1 MLSLEKYNVLSIL
14 NNIFLKIPLKCF
26 FYIMSFLQAFK
37 PLIESLPEV
46 AKPLSVPSL
55 KEKLM
60 WTAVALFIFYV
71 LGQIFPIG
79 VDHAGIVRFERLEI
93 LLGSKTGTLIT
104 AGIGP
109 IVLASIFLQLA
120 VGSKL
125 ISLDLSNPENKKL
138 FQGFQKVL
146 AIFLALLEGVIY
158 VFSGYIPAAGSIA
171 GSTAIPL
178 FSSVLFTQLLVA
190 LQLMFGSI
198 LLIYLD
204 EVVQKYGIGSGISL
218 FIAAGVAQAI
228 FIGAFSFVS
237 TAGIPA
243 GLIPQ
248 FLFFLS
254 SGDIQTAVWTLVPL
268 LFTIVVFIATVYMS
282 GMRIEIPI
290 SYGFARGLDARYPIK
305 FLYVSNIPVILAAAV
320 LLNVQLL
327 GLVMANS
334 GFPLL
339 GQYQQNQPV
348 NGIAYLSTALPSP
361 LLITGGYPA
370 YLNFISTPSE
380 LFHIFAYGVFLV
392 LLCIVFGWFWIES
405 TNMSAKDVAAQLNR
419 AHLQIP
425 GFRQDPRITEKV
437 LERYIPIITIL
448 GSAFVG
454 ILAWFADITGALGT
468 GTGILLAVGIVYQ
481 FYEELARQQVFDIY
495 PQLKR
500 IIQR

>member
-1 MLSLEKYNVLSIL
+1 
-14 NNIFLKIPLKCF
+14 
-26 FYIMSFLQAFK
+26 MSFLNAFK
-37 PLIESLPEV
+37 PIIDSLPEV
-46 AKPLSVPSL
+46 AKPLSTPSL
-55 KEKLM
+55 KEKLL
-60 WTAVALFIFYV
+60 WTGAALLVFYI

-79 VDHAGIVRFERLEI
+79 IDHAGIVRFERLEI
-93 LLGSKTGTLIT
+93 LLGSRTGTLIT

-125 ISLDLSNPENKKL
+125 INLDLSNPENKQL
-138 FQGFQKVL
+138 FQGFQKLL
-146 AIFLALLEGVIY
+146 AIGLAALEGIIY
-158 VFSGYIPAAGSIA
+158 VLSGYIPAAGTVA
-171 GSTAIPL
+171 GSGAIPL
-178 FSSVLFTQLLVA
+178 FGSILFTQLLVA
-190 LQLMFGSI
+190 LQLMIGSI
-198 LLIYLD
+198 LLLYLD

-228 FIGAFSFVS
+228 FIGALSFVT

-248 FLFFLS
+248 ALYFLS
-254 SGDIQTAVWTLVPL
+254 TGEIQTAVWTLVPII
-268 LFTIVVFIATVYMS
+268 FTILIFFLVVYVS
-282 GMRIEIPI
+282 GMKIELPI
-290 SYGFARGLDARYPIK
+290 SYGFARGMDARYPIK

-320 LLNVQLL
+320 LLNVQLM
-327 GLVMANS
+327 GLVMSNS
-334 GFPLL
+334 GLPLL
-339 GQYQQNQPV
+339 GHYQRNQPV
-348 NGIAYLSTALPSP
+348 DGIAYLTTSLPSP

-370 YLNFISTPSE
+370 YLNFISTPAE
-380 LFHIFAYGVFLV
+380 IFHMLGYGFFLI

-405 TNMSAKDVAAQLNR
+405 TGMSAKDVAGQLNR

-437 LERYIPIITIL
+437 LERYIPVITVL

-454 ILAWFADITGALGT
+454 LLAWFADITGALGT

-495 PQLKR
+495 PTLKK
-500 IIQR
+500 IIHR